1 MPTKILV
8 SLSARRASF
17 ALFDRG
23 GLSGFTTYD
32 NDDRALRVF
41 GELIAR
47 HRDAP
52 VYLMVDTV
60 EEEYR
65 TELMPHVWGGARRE
79 MSKRKLTQLFRNLP
93 FRAAWLQGRDAD
105 AGKRRD
111 DVYLFLALNSGE
123 LLRPYL
129 ENIHAQRAPLA
140 GIYLLPQVTQALA
153 TRLKCETAGVLL
165 VSRQQ
170 GGLRQSFFWQGRLRI
185 SRLTPL
191 DPLGE
196 PATADLY
203 AAEIEK
209 SRLFLYNSRLLP
221 REARLTVLV
230 IDIDEGLAQV
240 PGLLS
245 EDTGIHLQRIGFE
258 QLHTA
263 LALIGGGDSSGLT
276 KRIGFE
282 QLRAALGVGSANLP
296 YDPEALHLFL
306 LGKYPPPASLAEP
319 RLTGDFSS
327 HQLRTG
333 LYAASAAIVVSALFW
348 SGYNVYRG
356 YANQAE
362 TQHTLAESARYRN
375 QYAEAAKQFPATPVT
390 AEHLRQAVEV
400 AEQIKK
406 FGRTPEPFMQLL
418 SNVLSEFPPIELNR
432 LEWRYASTTGV
443 PQQSAGGIS
452 PSAWQQQGEIE
463 AEIRPFNGDYR
474 AALLLIERFAARLR
488 VQPNVASVSIVK
500 LPLNLDP
507 TSTLSGST
515 QDSTDAK
522 PGAAQF
528 KLAVVIGRE
537 S

>member
-1 MPTKILV
+1 MSTKILV
-8 SLSARRASF
+8 SLSARKASF

-23 GLSGFTTYD
+23 GLSGFTAYD
-32 NDDRALRVF
+32 NDDRALRAF

-65 TELMPHVWGGARRE
+65 TELLPHVWGGARHE
-79 MSKRKLTQLFRNLP
+79 MSKRKLTQLFRTVP
-93 FRAAWLQGRDAD
+93 FRAAWLQGRDTG

-111 DVYLFLALNSGE
+111 DVYLFLALNSGD

-129 ENIHAQRAPLA
+129 EYIHARRAPLA

-153 TRLKCETAGVLL
+153 SRLKGDTEGVLL

-203 AAEIEK
+203 AAEVEK

-221 REARLTVLV
+221 REARLTVLI
-230 IDIDEGLAQV
+230 IDIDDGLAEAAT
-240 PGLLS
+240 LLS
-245 EDTGIHLQRIGFE
+245 RDTSFHCKRLGF
-258 QLHTA
+258 
-263 LALIGGGDSSGLT
+263 D
-276 KRIGFE
+276 
-282 QLRAALGVGSANLP
+282 QLRAALPLGASLP
-296 YDPEALHLFL
+296 RDPEALHLFL
-306 LGKYPPPASLAEP
+306 LGKFPPQASLAEP
-319 RLTGDFSS
+319 RLTGDFTA
-327 HQLRTG
+327 HQLRTS
-333 LYAASAAIVVSALFW
+333 LYTASIAIALSGLFW
-348 SGYNVYRG
+348 SGYNLYRG

-406 FGRTPEPFMQLL
+406 FGRTPEQFMQLL

-432 LEWRYASTTGV
+432 LDWRYASTTGT
-443 PQQSAGGIS
+443 PQQGAGAIS

-488 VQPNVASVSIVK
+488 VQANVTSVSIVK

-515 QDSTDAK
+515 QDSADAK

-528 KLAVVIGRE
+528 TLAIVIKRE